1 MKILGYILAA
11 VGGGIVGYF
20 IGEERIKIS
29 LGAKGSPE
37 RSGMGAAGVP
47 RAGEPK
53 TEAERL
59 ATHKA
64 RYGSSE
70 LPSRGTGLGSRF

>member
-1 MKILGYILAA
+1 MKVLGYILAA
-11 VGGGIVGYF
+11 IGGGIVGYF

-29 LGAKGSPE
+29 LGRSSSPE
-37 RSGMGAAGVP
+37 KTGIGTAGIP
-47 RAGEPK
+47 RAGQPK

-64 RYGSSE
+64 RYGGSE
-70 LPSRGTGLGSRF
+70 LPVRGTGLSRF